1 MGQILAMQRT
11 VTIMTDTEVFIC
23 LVILAITVIPISF
36 WTVFVMSREI
46 DTVIKRCDSMKRWAK
61 MNLDERESEYHEG

>member
-1 MGQILAMQRT
+1 MNS
-11 VTIMTDTEVFIC
+11 MTEKEVFIC

-36 WTVFVMSREI
+36 CTVFVMSMDI

-61 MNLDERESEYHEG
+61 RNLLDEREGDHHDNN

>member
-1 MGQILAMQRT
+1 
-11 VTIMTDTEVFIC
+11 MTDTEVFIC

-46 DTVIKRCDSMKRWAK
+46 DTVIHRCESMKWWAK
-61 MNLDERESEYHEG
+61 INVDVRDGDGNA